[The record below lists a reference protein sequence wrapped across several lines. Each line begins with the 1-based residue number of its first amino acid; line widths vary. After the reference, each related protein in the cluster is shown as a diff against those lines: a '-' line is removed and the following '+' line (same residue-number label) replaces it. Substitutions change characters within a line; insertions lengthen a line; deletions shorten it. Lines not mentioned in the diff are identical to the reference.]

1 MRTGNKL
8 AAFLT
13 LLYDIS
19 KGICAVLITRHFFG
33 EDAVQVSAFSALVGH
48 CFPIWLRFSGG
59 KGVATF
65 LGATIALSFII
76 GIICC
81 FVWLFVAV
89 LRRMSSLASLTS
101 AASAPLAAMFLDQP
115 NTIILLMLLVGV
127 VFFRHKQNIN
137 RIIKGDEPKIGKTK

>member
-1 MRTGNKL
+1 MKL
-8 AAFLT
+8 FLFGF
-13 LLYDIS
+13 LA
-19 KGICAVLITRHFFG
+19 GFLITRHFFG
-33 EDAVQVSAFSALVGH
+33 EDAVQVSAFSAVVGH

-65 LGATIALSFII
+65 LGATIALSVII

-89 LRRMSSLASLTS
+89 LRRISSLASLTS
-101 AASAPLAAMFLDQP
+101 AASAPIAAIFLGQL
-115 NTIILLMLLVGV
+115 NTIILLMLLMCF

-137 RIIKGDEPKIGKTK
+137 RIIKGVEPKIGETE